1 MATVEVDNHDELPV
15 HKSIKYDDVDLTDYS
30 EDELRVLGLSEEEIQ
45 AIKGEPEADEEEEA
59 EEEEEQEAEEEVE
72 EEEEKEE
79 PPKKE
84 PRIPK
89 SRFDEAVQKER
100 EKAIRAEERAKYLE
114 ERIEQLIALQTDLA
128 NKQNKEVEVVK
139 EFDFDAAEDQYAQLL
154 IEGEVAEA
162 AKLRKEMEKAR
173 ERRIQD
179 LLKSVKEEA
188 KATTKQLSI
197 EEKKEVVIQEALS
210 KYAFLDDNSEE
221 YNKEAVEEIN
231 LLAAGY
237 EVKNKMP
244 AHEALKK
251 AIERIAAPL
260 TKHVDTKKVT
270 AEKKTKKMEAM
281 KKQPPETSSA
291 KSVQEKTA
299 DDFDW
304 DNMSQEEFRTL
315 YKKSPKIINEALRK
329 SYI

>member
-45 AIKGEPEADEEEEA
+45 AIKGEPEADEEGEA
-59 EEEEEQEAEEEVE
+59 EEEEEQEAEEEAE

-128 NKQNKEVEVVK
+128 NKQNKEVEVVE
-139 EFDFDAAEDQYAQLL
+139 EFDFDAAEDRYAQLL

-162 AKLRKEMEKAR
+162 ARLRKDMEKAR

-231 LLAAGY
+231 FLAAGY

-260 TKHVDTKKVT
+260 TKHVDTKKAT

>member
-100 EKAIRAEERAKYLE
+100 EKAIRAVERAKYLE

>member
-1 MATVEVDNHDELPV
+1 MATVEVDNHDELPA

-59 EEEEEQEAEEEVE
+59 EEEEEQEAEEEVV

-210 KYAFLDDNSEE
+210 KYSFLDDNSED

-231 LLAAGY
+231 FLAAGY

-260 TKHVDTKKVT
+260 TKSVDTKKTT

-304 DNMSQEEFRTL
+304 DNMPQEEFRAL
-315 YKKSPKIINEALRK
+315 YKKSPKIISEALRK